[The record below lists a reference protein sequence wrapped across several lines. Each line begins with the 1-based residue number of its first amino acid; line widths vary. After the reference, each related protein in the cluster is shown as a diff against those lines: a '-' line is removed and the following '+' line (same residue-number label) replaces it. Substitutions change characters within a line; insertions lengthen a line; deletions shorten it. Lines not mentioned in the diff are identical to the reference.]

1 MISSLANTPVIK
13 KMLQSSNLSYAYMK
27 DEVRN
32 ETIRLRNK
40 KWKTVTDPVDEL
52 LLEYTDNSVSRLLK
66 NQQANEGGE
75 YGEIFLTNKFGAL
88 VASTAKLSTFA
99 HGHKYWW
106 LGAYQNGKGTIFF
119 DDRGY
124 DKSLGGYVL
133 GLVVP
138 VRNGSKVI
146 GNEGVLSLIVR
157 SSNISIIRS
166 SSRHPA

>member
-66 NQQANEGGE
+66 NQQAN
-75 YGEIFLTNKFGAL
+75 
-88 VASTAKLSTFA
+88 
-99 HGHKYWW
+99 
-106 LGAYQNGKGTIFF
+106 
-119 DDRGY
+119 
-124 DKSLGGYVL
+124 
-133 GLVVP
+133 
-138 VRNGSKVI
+138 
-146 GNEGVLSLIVR
+146 
-157 SSNISIIRS
+157 
-166 SSRHPA
+166 